1 VDSTRAVHRSGGEQP
16 SLEVAKSHRRVVVP
30 SGFVTIDPGMEKVRR
45 TFLSGMQACERT
57 VRVGHL
63 SRSLFGLAALSGLG
77 CGAMASQASAAST
90 NISPPGCSTA
100 VASAPA
106 LSNVATVFST
116 DAWLPFGVAISA
128 DSKTAFVADAS
139 GAIVLYPL
147 ASSTLT
153 GGRVDSFRVNGKA
166 DQLGSAVSGISPLG
180 LALTPNGRYLVAAAG
195 VRVVVFSTAALK
207 RKGSDLS
214 AWRTG
219 TWTNSGQGAIE
230 AAVSPDGDYAFVTL
244 EDSDTLAVLDLKA
257 ALRAGFDRSDLIG
270 TVPLGVA
277 PVGIAIA
284 PDGKYLYVTSEA
296 TTTNQNLGTLT
307 TIDVAMAERKPSQ
320 AVLTTVPAGC
330 SPVRVA
336 ATRTSVYVT
345 ARGSDAVLAFNAH
358 DLVDQPQSA
367 LEAQVQVGEAPVGLA
382 LIDHNET
389 IVVADSDRF
398 SAPGAGAS
406 LAVVKVGGANH
417 MLLAGYV
424 PTGSFPRDIAASPNG
439 ARLIVSD
446 FGSGQVEAIKTNT
459 LP

>member
-1 VDSTRAVHRSGGEQP
+1 
-16 SLEVAKSHRRVVVP
+16 
-30 SGFVTIDPGMEKVRR
+30 M
-45 TFLSGMQACERT
+45 
-57 VRVGHL
+57 GHL
-63 SRSLFGLAALSGLG
+63 SRSLFGLAALSWLG

-147 ASSTLT
+147 AGSTLT

-219 TWTNSGQGAIE
+219 TWTTSGQGAIE

-244 EDSDTLAVLDLKA
+244 EDSDMLAVLDLKA

-307 TIDVAMAERKPSQ
+307 TIDVAMAERTPSQ
-320 AVLTTVPAGC
+320 AVLSTVPAGC
-330 SPVRVA
+330 SPVRVV
-336 ATRTSVYVT
+336 ATRTSV
-345 ARGSDAVLAFNAH
+345 
-358 DLVDQPQSA
+358 
-367 LEAQVQVGEAPVGLA
+367 
-382 LIDHNET
+382 
-389 IVVADSDRF
+389 
-398 SAPGAGAS
+398 
-406 LAVVKVGGANH
+406 
-417 MLLAGYV
+417 
-424 PTGSFPRDIAASPNG
+424 
-439 ARLIVSD
+439 
-446 FGSGQVEAIKTNT
+446 
-459 LP
+459 